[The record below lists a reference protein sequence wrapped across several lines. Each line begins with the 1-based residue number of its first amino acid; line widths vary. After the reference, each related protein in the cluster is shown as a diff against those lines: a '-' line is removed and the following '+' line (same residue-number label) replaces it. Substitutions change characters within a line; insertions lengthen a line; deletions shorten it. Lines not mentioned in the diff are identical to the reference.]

1 VAAPDAPHALPTSCE
16 TLMKKTWLKR
26 AGYGLLALIA
36 LAAATV
42 AVLVAYGHLKASR
55 KLEVRLEAV
64 AARSDTAAVERGG
77 YLFRS
82 RGCTDCHGGDGAG
95 RTFVD
100 DGKGLR
106 LHAPNITPAAGSATA
121 GYRMD
126 DWDRTIRHGVAP
138 GGRPLMIMPSEDYN
152 RLTNDD
158 FAALVAY
165 LRQMPAA
172 EGGPAEIRLPLPVRA
187 LYGAGVIEDAA
198 QKIDH
203 SLPPSAP
210 VPETVSTAH
219 GAYVA
224 NACIGCHGPGLAGG
238 SIPGAPPDWPAAANL
253 TPGDS
258 TAMAKYADAKSF
270 VAMMRS
276 GRRPDGS
283 AVSPVMPFGVF
294 KAMSDVDLEA
304 TFLHLKSLAP
314 RAAGSR

>member
-1 VAAPDAPHALPTSCE
+1 
-16 TLMKKTWLKR
+16 MKKTWLMR
-26 AGYGLLALIA
+26 AGFGLLALIA
-36 LAAATV
+36 LTAT
-42 AVLVAYGHLKASR
+42 
-55 KLEVRLEAV
+55 AV
-64 AARSDTAAVERGG
+64 AALAAHGQRKAARQVDVRIESVAARGDTAAIERGG

-95 RTFVD
+95 RTVID
-100 DGKGLR
+100 DGKGLYIR
-106 LHAPNITPAAGSATA
+106 APNITPARGSAVA
-121 GYRMD
+121 SYRMD
-126 DWDRTIRHGVAP
+126 DWDRAIRHGVAP

-172 EGGPAEIRLPLPVRA
+172 DGGPADIHLPLPVRV

-203 SLPPSAP
+203 ARPPSAP
-210 VPETVSTAH
+210 VPETVSLAH

-224 NACIGCHGPGLAGG
+224 NACIGCHGPGLSGG
-238 SIPGAPPDWPAAANL
+238 RIPGAPPEWPAAANL
-253 TPGDS
+253 TPGDGS
-258 TAMAKYADAKSF
+258 AMAKYADATSF

-276 GRRPDGS
+276 GMRPDGS
-283 AVSPVMPFGVF
+283 AVSPVMPFGSL
-294 KAMSDVDLEA
+294 KAMSDLDLEA
-304 TFLHLKSLAP
+304 TFLHLKGLAP

>member
-1 VAAPDAPHALPTSCE
+1 
-16 TLMKKTWLKR
+16 MNKTWLR
-26 AGYGLLALIA
+26 WAGYGLLVFIA
-36 LAAATV
+36 LAATAI
-42 AVLVAYGHLKASR
+42 AALVGYGHLKASR
-55 KLEVRLEAV
+55 KLEIRLEAV
-64 AARSDTAAVERGG
+64 AARSDAAAVERGG

-82 RGCTDCHGGDGAG
+82 RGCTDCHGSDGTG

-106 LHAPNITPAAGSATA
+106 LHAPNITPAPSSATA
-121 GYRMD
+121 GYRME
-126 DWDRTIRHGVAP
+126 DWDRSIRHGVAP

-172 EGGPAEIRLPLPVRA
+172 EGDLAQISLPLPVRA
-187 LYGAGVIEDAA
+187 LYGAGFIQDAA

-203 SLPPSAP
+203 TLAPAAP
-210 VPETVSTAH
+210 VPEAVSATH

-224 NACIGCHGPGLAGG
+224 NACIGCHGTGLAGG
-238 SIPGAPPDWPAAANL
+238 RIPGAPPDWPAAANL
-253 TPGDS
+253 TPGAG
-258 TAMAKYADAKSF
+258 TALANYADAKAF

-276 GRRPDGS
+276 GVRPDGS
-283 AVSPVMPFGVF
+283 AVSTVMPFGSL

-304 TFLHLKSLAP
+304 LFLHLKSLPP

>member
-1 VAAPDAPHALPTSCE
+1 
-16 TLMKKTWLKR
+16 MKKTWLKR

-36 LAAATV
+36 LAAAAV
-42 AVLVAYGHLKASR
+42 AALAGYGHLKAAR

-64 AARSDTAAVERGG
+64 AARSDSAAIERGG

-82 RGCTDCHGGDGAG
+82 RGCTECHGDDGAG

-106 LHAPNITPAAGSATA
+106 LHAPNITPAQGSATSQ
-121 GYRMD
+121 YRME
-126 DWDRTIRHGVAP
+126 DWDRSIRHGVAP

-158 FAALVAY
+158 FAALVAF

-172 EGGPAEIRLPLPVRA
+172 EGGPAEINLPLPVRA

-203 SLPPSAP
+203 TLAPAAP
-210 VPETVSTAH
+210 VPEAVSPAH

-224 NACIGCHGPGLAGG
+224 QACIGCHGPGLSGG
-238 SIPGAPPDWPAAANL
+238 RIPGAPPDWPAAANL
-253 TPGDS
+253 TPGAGS
-258 TAMAKYADAKSF
+258 ALAKYADAKSF

-276 GRRPDGS
+276 GQRPDGT
-283 AVSPVMPFGVF
+283 AVSTVMPFGAL
-294 KAMSDVDLEA
+294 KAMNDVDLEA
-304 TFLHLKSLAP
+304 VFLHLKSLAP

>member
-1 VAAPDAPHALPTSCE
+1 
-16 TLMKKTWLKR
+16 MNKTWLRR

-36 LAAATV
+36 LAAV
-42 AVLVAYGHLKASR
+42 AIAALVAYGHLKANR
-55 KLEVRLEAV
+55 KLEIRLEAV
-64 AARSDTAAVERGG
+64 AQRSDPDAIERGG

-82 RGCTDCHGGDGAG
+82 RGCTDCHGNDGAG

-106 LHAPNITPAAGSATA
+106 LHAPNITPARGSATA
-121 GYRMD
+121 DYRME
-126 DWDRTIRHGVAP
+126 DWDRSIRHGVAP

-172 EGGPAEIRLPLPVRA
+172 AGGPAEISLPLPVRA
-187 LYGAGVIEDAA
+187 LYGAGLLHDAA

-203 SLPPSAP
+203 GLAPAMP
-210 VPETVSTAH
+210 VPEAVSPAH

-224 NACIGCHGPGLAGG
+224 NACIGCHGPGLSGG
-238 SIPGAPPDWPAAANL
+238 RIPGAPPQWPAAANL
-253 TPGDS
+253 TPSDGS
-258 TAMAKYADAKSF
+258 ALAKYANARAF
-270 VAMMRS
+270 IAMMRS
-276 GRRPDGS
+276 GVRPDGN
-283 AVSPVMPFGVF
+283 AVSTVMPFGSL

-304 TFLHLKSLAP
+304 LFLHLKRLAP
-314 RAAGSR
+314 RAAGTR